1 MLMMKPMMVMTMV
14 TRTMTFRMVM
24 KLWVPRHRDSTKFSF
39 PYLKAALASIVL
51 VSTRVTR
58 TFTMATT
65 GTSVG
70 P

>member
-1 MLMMKPMMVMTMV
+1 MMVMTTV

-24 KLWVPRHRDSTKFSF
+24 KLWVPRHRDSTKFRF
-39 PYLKAALASIVL
+39 PYLKAALARIVL

-65 GTSVG
+65 GTRVG
-70 P
+70 C